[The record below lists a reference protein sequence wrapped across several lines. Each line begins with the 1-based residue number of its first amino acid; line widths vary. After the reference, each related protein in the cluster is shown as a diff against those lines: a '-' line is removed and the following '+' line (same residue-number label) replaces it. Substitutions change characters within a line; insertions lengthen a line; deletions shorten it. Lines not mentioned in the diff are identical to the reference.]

1 MSSPEVNKQ
10 ATEDAKARVVD
21 LILAVLHVQP
31 GTAPGTGLR
40 SPETGDRDFVRRQR
54 PHARYLNR
62 GNARIL
68 RAILQRPGNAGS
80 HRTAWWEFR
89 P

>member
-31 GTAPGTGLR
+31 GTAPGTGRTCTRASAPRRVLVVA
-40 SPETGDRDFVRRQR
+40 SPPRGLSQDRTD
-54 PHARYLNR
+54 
-62 GNARIL
+62 
-68 RAILQRPGNAGS
+68 
-80 HRTAWWEFR
+80 
-89 P
+89 

>member
-31 GTAPGTGLR
+31 GDGTRNGPHL
-40 SPETGDRDFVRRQR
+40 
-54 PHARYLNR
+54 HARQCPQE
-62 GNARIL
+62 GSGGG
-68 RAILQRPGNAGS
+68 QSSQGPEPGQD
-80 HRTAWWEFR
+80 
-89 P
+89 